1 MPRKFS
7 PSLRRWE
14 WGWGICLWSPCHA
27 SDAPLASLSCRTWT
41 HLLLLAKN
49 KHVWKAFTRTGWLTC
64 PLWGPGLLPSNP
76 PGCGYSLKPGIDHKL
91 YGATD
96 SPKSLWKRYV
106 CLIYLHQKGSRGILV
121 WKLVEIILATD
132 EVELGGVIV
141 ALHQP
146 HQHHQHQADD
156 TSFHHDGKLDNE
168 LYLSPLAALFLYAIL
183 SDLSF
188 FCLYFSCHLPPPHH
202 HQHNHLVCHGKP
214 SPWVKVIIRGKSP

>member
-1 MPRKFS
+1 M
-7 PSLRRWE
+7 
-14 WGWGICLWSPCHA
+14 
-27 SDAPLASLSCRTWT
+27 
-41 HLLLLAKN
+41 
-49 KHVWKAFTRTGWLTC
+49 
-64 PLWGPGLLPSNP
+64 
-76 PGCGYSLKPGIDHKL
+76 
-91 YGATD
+91 
-96 SPKSLWKRYV
+96 
-106 CLIYLHQKGSRGILV
+106 YLHQKGSRGILG

-202 HQHNHLVCHGKP
+202 HHQHNHLVCHGKP
-214 SPWVKVIIRGKSP
+214 SL